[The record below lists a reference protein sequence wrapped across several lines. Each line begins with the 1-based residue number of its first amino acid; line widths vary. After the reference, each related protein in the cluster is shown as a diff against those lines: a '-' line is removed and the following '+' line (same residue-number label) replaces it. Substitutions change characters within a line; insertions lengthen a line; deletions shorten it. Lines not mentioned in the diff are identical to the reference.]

1 MIKDTTKG
9 EADPRRGRAEEIK
22 PSKGHEDKPSL
33 PNNDEQFIY
42 SLPIL
47 VNPILCAL
55 PPSRWTR
62 EGSLRKVGNTVW
74 LGEDAMEE
82 SGMVPGR
89 RWYATVGVYRTGR
102 RVRACVYQLFQF
114 RQGRPWADLRAW
126 ATQVGS
132 LEKKGLTPAHA

>member
-1 MIKDTTKG
+1 MKDTTKG

-22 PSKGHEDKPSL
+22 PSKGHEDNMSSL

-42 SLPIL
+42 SPPIL

-55 PPSRWTR
+55 PPSKWTR
-62 EGSLRKVGNTVW
+62 EGSLRKVGNTAW

-89 RWYATVGVYRTGR
+89 RWYVTVGVYRRGCTGTGR
-102 RVRACVYQLFQF
+102 RVRARVYQLFQF
-114 RQGRPWADLRAW
+114 RQGRHGRTYAFGQPKWGRWRRRD
-126 ATQVGS
+126 
-132 LEKKGLTPAHA
+132 